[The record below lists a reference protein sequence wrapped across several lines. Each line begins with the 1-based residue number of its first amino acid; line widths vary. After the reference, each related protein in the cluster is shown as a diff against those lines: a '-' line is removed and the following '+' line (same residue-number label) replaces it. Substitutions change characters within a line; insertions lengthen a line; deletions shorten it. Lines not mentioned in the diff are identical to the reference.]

1 MELSGDQLSVQAGAG
16 IVADS
21 VPTLEWE
28 ETVNKSRALR
38 RAVALAE
45 SEG

>member
-1 MELSGDQLSVQAGAG
+1 VQAGAG

-21 VPTLEWE
+21 QPALEWE
-28 ETVNKSRALR
+28 ETLNKRLAMF

-45 SEG
+45 HTCKSQD